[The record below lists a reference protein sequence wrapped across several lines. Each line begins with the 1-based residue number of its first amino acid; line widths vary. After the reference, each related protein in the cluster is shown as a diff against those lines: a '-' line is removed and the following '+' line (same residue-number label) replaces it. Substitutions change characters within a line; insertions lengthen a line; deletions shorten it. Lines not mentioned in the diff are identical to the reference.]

1 MPTLLHAD
9 LLLLQFTTTQH
20 GVLYTLVTDQRLLG
34 TYMIVMAETQLA
46 SHISGVQRAFVATG
60 VGGRLGNKGV
70 VAVRLVL
77 AKEVTLCLV
86 CCHMAAHR
94 EYVLQRNEEYRTVTE
109 KKLFFQ
115 QQG

>member
-1 MPTLLHAD
+1 
-9 LLLLQFTTTQH
+9 
-20 GVLYTLVTDQRLLG
+20 VSYTLVTDQRLLG

-77 AKEVTLCLV
+77 AKGVTLCLV